1 MSKAKYCHFKPEW
14 LHNEKYSKWIQPSKS
29 TNKKARCSLC
39 EVEFDIAN
47 MGVSAL
53 DSHAA
58 GKKHK
63 SRVQTSSSAGL
74 FFQSKFIKI

>member
-1 MSKAKYCHFKPEW
+1 M
-14 LHNEKYSKWIQPSKS
+14 
-29 TNKKARCSLC
+29 NKKARCSLC
-39 EVEFDIAN
+39 EGEFDIAN

-63 SRVQTSSSAGL
+63 SCVQTSSSAGL